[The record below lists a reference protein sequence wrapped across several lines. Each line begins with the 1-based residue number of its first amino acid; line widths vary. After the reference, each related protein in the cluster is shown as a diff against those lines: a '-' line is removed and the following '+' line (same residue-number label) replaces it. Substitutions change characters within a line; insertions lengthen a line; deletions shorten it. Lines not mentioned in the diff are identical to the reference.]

1 MSAGYVP
8 YGFRLSYTVPV
19 PKVDTVLSSTNTVDN
34 YRAIAISPILSKIFE
49 RCILKKYSKF
59 LNSSPKRA
67 LILL

>member
-8 YGFRLSYTVPV
+8 YGFKLSYTVPLA
-19 PKVDTVLSSTNTVDN
+19 KVDTVSSTNTVDN